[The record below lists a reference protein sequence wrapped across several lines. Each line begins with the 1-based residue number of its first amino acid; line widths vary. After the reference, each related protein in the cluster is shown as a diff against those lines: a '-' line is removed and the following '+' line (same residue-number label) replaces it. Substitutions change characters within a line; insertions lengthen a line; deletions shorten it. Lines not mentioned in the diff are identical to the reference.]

1 MSKIAVNFR
10 VRNQDTLNAL
20 DRIGIALDR
29 DRSYMLNEALETY
42 LELNNWQIEHI
53 NAGLQEAQQGQF
65 VPQSEVDSLLGRKR
79 K

>member
-1 MSKIAVNFR
+1 MSKAAVNFR
-10 VRNQDTLNAL
+10 VRNQDALNAL
-20 DRIGIALDR
+20 DRIGITLDR
-29 DRSYMLNEALETY
+29 DRSYMLNEAMETY

-53 NAGLQEAQQGQF
+53 NAGLKEAQQGQF